1 MSTTGTSGSDE
12 RDVVLLTIDCWRHDA
27 PSEMPHLQGLT
38 ADFQKHEAI
47 CQAAATNGVFPTI
60 LASQYSYEAY
70 RTEDP
75 NLVDDSVVSLP
86 KLLSQR
92 GYETGAFLASNPFL
106 GKWADHFDEFW
117 NDGMRNKNEDAN
129 RSEYTEFDRMRNFLK
144 MESRVTASE
153 VASRAR
159 RWLDGTD
166 SPRFLWMHLMDVHA
180 PYYPGLRRGVATGL
194 LQSYYSLVQYSR
206 YGMDASDDVLDTIR
220 DLYWECVRRLDERIR
235 EVIGFLPDDALV
247 VVMADHGEEL
257 HHGNIGHARLYDE
270 CVRVPLFIRRPGA
283 SLDESTIRQLDIAPA
298 IADWVNADIPN
309 SWAGE
314 PHDGEPRESVMINHS
329 HGQERVYIGLRTPNA
344 KLIEAYDMDG
354 NKIDTEFYDLEAD
367 PTEQQPI
374 LDRSNSSRQAVSKK
388 LDQYKQNRNLM
399 SHIFSDRA
407 DTTEAVEKRLEE
419 LGYR

>member
-1 MSTTGTSGSDE
+1 MSATETSGSDE
-12 RDVVLLTIDCWRHDA
+12 RDVVLLTIDCWRYDT
-27 PSEMPHLQGLT
+27 PPEMPHLQGLT

-60 LASQYSYEAY
+60 LASQYSYDAY

-86 KLLSQR
+86 KLLSRR

-117 NDGMRNKNEDAN
+117 NDGMRSQNEDAN

-144 MESRVTASE
+144 LESRVTASE

-180 PYYPGLRRGVATGL
+180 PYYPGLRRGAAAGL

-206 YGMDASDDVLDTIR
+206 YGMDASDNVLNTIR
-220 DLYWECVRRLDERIR
+220 DLYWECVRRLDERMR
-235 EVIGFLPDDALV
+235 EVMEVLPDDALV
-247 VVMADHGEEL
+247 VVMGDHGEEL

-270 CVRVPLFIRRPGA
+270 CVRVPLFIRHPDL
-283 SLDESTIRQLDIAPA
+283 SMEESTVRQLDIAPT
-298 IADWVNADIPN
+298 IADWVGADIPDG
-309 SWAGE
+309 WTGE
-314 PHDGEPRESVMINHS
+314 PHDGEPRESVMINRS
-329 HGQERVYIGLRTPNA
+329 HGQERVYVGLRTPSE

-354 NKIDTEFYDLEAD
+354 NRLETEFYDLEAD

-374 LDRSNSSRQAVSKK
+374 LDQSNSSRQAVSRK
-388 LDQYKQNRNLM
+388 LERYKQDRDLM
-399 SHIFSDRA
+399 SHIFNDRA
-407 DTTEAVEKRLEE
+407 NATEAVEKRLEE